1 MKNELSKIIT
11 MNIGTTFWMDS
22 DNIIRILYISP
33 TCWKKTL
40 MADVNL
46 KSEKITLHKGEQVDE
61 RHLISSFNL
70 DPNGFRLMQTTGNDR
85 MLIDEVENILNKQD
99 NPYIHTLMLHI
110 EAALNYDY
118 NYTNVES
125 LSPGAI
131 KDLLDNCFLN
141 YFHGVSKRALYC
153 GITNDLDIRM
163 QQHRMNDFVIEGNKV
178 FAFICSTALVAAE
191 VEQLAKDD
199 YDIGNN
205 ENFGNGGEQNSTI
218 VYLCKKGRI
227 L

>member
-1 MKNELSKIIT
+1 MIT
-11 MNIGTTFWMDS
+11 MNVRTTFWMDS
-22 DNIIRILYISP
+22 DNTIRILYISP
-33 TCWKKTL
+33 TCWEKTL
-40 MADVNL
+40 MADVSL
-46 KSEKITLHKGEQVDE
+46 RLGRFTLYDGGQVND
-61 RHLISSFNL
+61 RHSIASFNL
-70 DPNGFRLMQTTGNDR
+70 NHNGFRLMQTTGNDR
-85 MLIDEVENILNKQD
+85 MCIDDVEHFLSGQHD
-99 NPYIHTLMLHI
+99 PYIHTLMLHI

-125 LSPGAI
+125 LTPGAI

-141 YFHGVSKRALYC
+141 YFNGVSKRALYC

-163 QQHRMNDFVIEGNKV
+163 QQHRIHDFEIEDNKV
-178 FAFICSTALVAAE
+178 FAFICSTAVIAAE
-191 VEQLAKDD
+191 VEQLAKDE
-199 YDIGNN
+199 YDIGDN

>member
-1 MKNELSKIIT
+1 MTCKKNIMS
-11 MNIGTTFWMDS
+11 IGTTFWMGS
-22 DNIIRILYISP
+22 DNTVRILYVSP
-33 TCWKKTL
+33 TCWEKTL
-40 MADVNL
+40 MADINL
-46 KSEKITLHKGEQVDE
+46 ESEKLALYKGEQVDE

-70 DPNGFRLMQTTGNDR
+70 NPNEFRLMQTTGNDR
-85 MLIDEVENILNKQD
+85 IFIDEVEGILRRQD
-99 NPYIHTLMLHI
+99 VPVIHTLMLHF
-110 EAALNYDY
+110 EATLNYDY

-131 KDLLDNCFLN
+131 KDLLDSCFLN

-163 QQHRMNDFVIEGNKV
+163 QQHRMHDFEIEGDKV
-178 FAFICSTALVAAE
+178 FAFICSTALIAAK
-191 VEQLAKDD
+191 VEQLAKDE

-218 VYLCKKGRI
+218 VYLCKKGRTV
-227 L
+227 